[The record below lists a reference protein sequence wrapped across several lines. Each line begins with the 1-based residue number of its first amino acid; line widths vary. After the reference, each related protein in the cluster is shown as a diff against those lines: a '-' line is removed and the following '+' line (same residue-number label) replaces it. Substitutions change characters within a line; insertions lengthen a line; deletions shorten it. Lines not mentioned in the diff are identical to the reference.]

1 MTELEIMQRAKAYI
15 DQLANG
21 INPIDGTCVADSDV
35 INNVRISRCLF
46 YVSDILKR
54 VTLPPHII
62 AVTGSNG
69 KTSTVE
75 MIATVLRAQGKHV
88 IYNAEGSNQVEGVTT
103 LILTHAT
110 LGGKVNADVLLLE
123 SDERYAA
130 HSFKYFHPTEFVI
143 TNLYRD
149 QLTRN
154 GHPESVFDAILPAI
168 HPDTELILNGDD
180 PLSSCFVIGHEKV
193 KWFGLNRC
201 ATDTETPT
209 GVYHDG
215 AYCPVCHAP
224 MEYEYVHYN
233 HIGAYRCTSCGHARP
248 DPDYAATELD
258 LQNGKLILD
267 GQFTVALAFRSIYN
281 VYNILAAY
289 AACRECGVA
298 SDTAAGVINNYI
310 LKNGRM
316 QKFTLGE
323 HRGMLLTSKHE
334 NSIAY
339 DTNLRYIRA
348 AQEPCTVLVIVDAVS
363 RKYFTSETSW
373 LWDIDFDQLNA
384 PQVQRIIL
392 SGRYCN
398 DLAERFSFTDIP
410 REKITVEADIP
421 AAAAELKADGSENVY
436 VVTCFSDRD
445 KILSQVVKEA

>member
-1 MTELEIMQRAKAYI
+1 MRKF
-15 DQLANG
+15 LAIVVCKLG
-21 INPIDGTCVADSDV
+21 RFVGKLIGKGSSMPGKFALKICP
-35 INNVRISRCLF
+35 
-46 YVSDILKR
+46 DILKR

-75 MIATVLRAQGKHV
+75 MIATVLRAQGRNV

-110 LGGKVNADVLLLE
+110 LGGRVKADVLLLE

-154 GHPESVFDAILPAI
+154 GHPESVFDAILPAL
-168 HPDTELILNGDD
+168 HPDTELILNADD
-180 PLSSCFVIGHEKV
+180 PLSSCFAIGHEKV
-193 KWFGLNRC
+193 KWFGLEHC
-201 ATDTETPT
+201 ATDTDAPT

-224 MEYEYVHYN
+224 MAYDYVHYN
-233 HIGAYRCTSCGHARP
+233 HIGAYRCTKCGHARP
-248 DPDYAATELD
+248 KPDYAATALNLTEGALT
-258 LQNGKLILD
+258 LD
-267 GQFTVALAFRSIYN
+267 GRFTVKLAFRSIYN

-298 SDTAAGVINNYI
+298 ADTAAGVINNYI

-410 REKITVEADIP
+410 REKVTVQADIP